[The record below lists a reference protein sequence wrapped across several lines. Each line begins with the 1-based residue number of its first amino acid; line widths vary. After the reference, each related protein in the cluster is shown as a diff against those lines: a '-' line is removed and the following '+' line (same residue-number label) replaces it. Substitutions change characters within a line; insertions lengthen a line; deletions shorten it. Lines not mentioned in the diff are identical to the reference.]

1 MLTRIFNSI
10 RETINRSGNRN
21 TPNNNNNKH
30 TASDSRRPSV
40 TETCDEIA
48 PHTFSTQESMPQ
60 PMPQSMPE
68 PITIVGSA
76 PTSSNHAR
84 RRSSLFG
91 ISNVTYDDY
100 VQKDLVSSSWS

>member
-1 MLTRIFNSI
+1 MLTRLLNLI
-10 RETINRSGNRN
+10 RDTINRPNNRN
-21 TPNNNNNKH
+21 TSNNKH
-30 TASDSRRPSV
+30 TDSRRPSV

-48 PHTFSTQESMPQ
+48 PHTFST
-60 PMPQSMPE
+60 E
-68 PITIVGSA
+68 PIPIVGSSA
-76 PTSSNHAR
+76 PNTNHAR